1 MRIAGIDPGL
11 KGAIAFADVTATGFS
26 RIAVYD
32 MPVSDLV
39 DGRDQPCEAGILEI
53 FDAEKPHMAVI
64 EHVGPRP
71 RSGSASEWRFAMG
84 FGALRGCVR
93 AWFRA
98 QGAGPGIHLVTPK
111 AWKSAL
117 SLDGDKSGSLALAR
131 SAFPAVSS
139 ALARQKDD
147 GRAEALLLLEY
158 YRAVLLKA
166 GAEGI
171 EVC

>member
-1 MRIAGIDPGL
+1 MRICGIDPGL
-11 KGAIAFADVTATGFS
+11 KGAIAFADVTASGFS
-26 RIAVYD
+26 RITVYD

-39 DGRDQPCEAGILEI
+39 DGRDQPCEDGILHI
-53 FDAEKPHMAVI
+53 FDAEKPQMTVV

-84 FGALRGCVR
+84 FGALRGCLR

-98 QGAGPGIHLVTPK
+98 QGAGPGVHLVTPK
-111 AWKSAL
+111 VWKSAL
-117 SLDGDKSGSLALAR
+117 SLNQDKGESLALAR
-131 SAFPAVSS
+131 SAFPAMSG

-158 YRAVLLKA
+158 YRRVLMPA
-166 GAEGI
+166 GSDGI